1 MARKGAKLD
10 FNALQAVLTLHKK
23 LELADDS
30 TNEGD
35 EYLDAFVALG
45 GQPNKD
51 GYIEKDMLIQ
61 IIKIEFTWICSNFSF
76 RKINFFDYCIFFNSR
91 ISNGLF

>member
-61 IIKIEFTWICSNFSF
+61 IIKIEFDLTIDMVVSF
-76 RKINFFDYCIFFNSR
+76 I
-91 ISNGLF
+91 LFITDLLPHYSLIRL

>member
-61 IIKIEFTWICSNFSF
+61 IIKIEFDLTIDMVVSF
-76 RKINFFDYCIFFNSR
+76 I
-91 ISNGLF
+91 LFITDLLPHYSLIKL

>member
-61 IIKIEFTWICSNFSF
+61 IIKIEFDLTIDMVVSF
-76 RKINFFDYCIFFNSR
+76 I
-91 ISNGLF
+91 LFITDLLPHYSLIRLW

>member
-51 GYIEKDMLIQ
+51 GFIEKDMLIQ
-61 IIKIEFTWICSNFSF
+61 IIKIEFDLTIDMVVSF
-76 RKINFFDYCIFFNSR
+76 I
-91 ISNGLF
+91 LFITDLLPHYSLIKL